1 MDGIDEL
8 IKAGEDTLKA
18 IEERSVQEKLEAEV
32 YEANRRTEFLS
43 KLGELLPEAI
53 RQYLEFECWH
63 STNYDTRHMWNG
75 QAMIRIPKMAQ
86 IRILCSVYEPVGTDD
101 MLSVSFYD
109 RHGNEPLHVVNWCPR
124 FDNFDNVFYTG
135 YEEVWEGNDLTI
147 ALVHA
152 NRTGDNFETV
162 QEEVDQRNREKAAE
176 LIQQP
181 VKITPLEVLGD
192 VLRDFIAEEIQ
203 RQRQLEQE

>member
-18 IEERSVQEKLEAEV
+18 IEERSVQEKLEAEI
-32 YEANRRTEFLS
+32 YEVNRRTEFLS

-53 RQYLEFECWH
+53 RPYLEFECWH
-63 STNYDTRHMWNG
+63 IPNHDNRRMWNA

-86 IRILCSVYEPVGTDD
+86 IRILCSVCEPTDKD
-101 MLSVSFYD
+101 EMSVQAYD
-109 RHGNEPLHVVNWCPR
+109 RHGNEPFHVINWCPR
-124 FDNFDNVFYTG
+124 LNDYDNEFYTG
-135 YEEVWEGNDLTI
+135 YQEEWEGNNLYI

-152 NRTGDNFETV
+152 KRTGDNFEAV

-176 LIQQP
+176 RIQQP

-192 VLRDFIAEEIQ
+192 VLKDFIAEEIQ